1 MGNSICEEWR
11 LSTDLIEAAQNVL
24 RRAGL
29 SGRGLLAAVSGG
41 LDSTCLAR
49 ALDALAKSGE
59 ISRLELAH
67 VDHGL
72 RPESPQDAAFCRGL
86 AVELGVPFHTVRFE
100 RSDYRAKANLQ
111 AEARRLRHAWLNETL
126 RGRGLDAV
134 ALAHHADDQAETVV
148 FRLFRGTGPRGV
160 AGMAE
165 WAPPCVRP
173 FLGVRRSRIEET
185 AARQGWPWR
194 EDASNLQGKYT
205 RNRIRREL
213 LPLAREIVPGAD
225 EAVARFASLCRD
237 DDEFL
242 SVLAHAAFDR
252 MASAEPEGVRLP
264 VQALKALARPILRR
278 VLFAACRFVG
288 GATERLSAEH
298 IESIEG
304 LLEDAEGRAH
314 RRAPVPPGTL
324 FIRSFDDLWV
334 MVPHALKPPPL
345 PILGEN
351 AGVGQAPPDALIVGL
366 ALDRPR
372 GEILF
377 RHRRPGDRLPEEMGG
392 EKMTAQ

>member
-1 MGNSICEEWR
+1 
-11 LSTDLIEAAQNVL
+11 
-24 RRAGL
+24 
-29 SGRGLLAAVSGG
+29 
-41 LDSTCLAR
+41 
-49 ALDALAKSGE
+49 
-59 ISRLELAH
+59 
-67 VDHGL
+67 
-72 RPESPQDAAFCRGL
+72 
-86 AVELGVPFHTVRFE
+86 
-100 RSDYRAKANLQ
+100 
-111 AEARRLRHAWLNETL
+111 
-126 RGRGLDAV
+126 
-134 ALAHHADDQAETVV
+134 
-148 FRLFRGTGPRGV
+148 
-160 AGMAE
+160 MAE

-225 EAVARFASLCRD
+225 ESLARFASLCRD

-242 SVLAHAAFDR
+242 SVLAHEAFDR

-264 VQALKALARPILRR
+264 VPALKALARPILRR

-298 IESIEG
+298 IELVEG
-304 LLEDAEGRAH
+304 LLEDMAGRAH

-334 MVPHALKPPPL
+334 MVPHALEPPPL
-345 PILGEN
+345 PILGAN
-351 AGVGQAPPDALIVGL
+351 AGVGQAPPDALVVGL
-366 ALDRPR
+366 APDRPR
-372 GEILF
+372 GEIFF
-377 RHRRPGDRLPEEMGG
+377 RHRRPGDRLPEEMGA
-392 EKMTAQ
+392 EKIKDLLMEARIPRWRRDWAVLAEDSCGILGIFAPGRAWGPPEAGKNLWVRANWWSSPAPEPTKGRLS